1 MSIEPGSNDINQVLR
16 EFLLEIGQEGEY
28 KTSELDSDFL
38 NQKREV
44 AERSGVVALRLFNKL
59 SRYVEQNQRNN
70 GSEENGIKDSLSG
83 RLTAAPPGETGKIT
97 SRSQSSIFDSTYWH
111 PSRFKN
117 RFSRF
122 ALYASYVTLAIP
134 LIVAIFTPLV
144 NGVKSLFGR
153 VSVSYGNWVQS
164 RAISRTYDRVIR
176 GRNSQHQLSKDELIY
191 LTEMIQNPEKY
202 LNEGSNRNLEQVLR
216 WCVLDCENVEQRD
229 QLLPQLV
236 KKVDDRTVAKYLI
249 DAIKRQKSGAALAL
263 IKAGADVNMT
273 ISRDSGLT
281 PLHVASQFGNVEV
294 VQALIEAGADVHR
307 KELSYSRGEFRRT
320 PLHYASINGHV
331 EVVQALIE
339 AKAGMNVRDKSNG
352 NNTPLHYAAHFCHV
366 EVVRAFIN
374 AKAGVNIRNRD
385 RKTPLDYATNNY
397 PLDVEQLGKN
407 FYFFVDNNKRNEVIS
422 LLRGT
427 YTASSEGSRVRIL
440 SPAKIEQNIKELYD
454 LINDGDADEDKILG
468 LIKSGVNVNDARGYY
483 KIPLMA
489 ACMKGKI
496 NIVRALIEAKA
507 DINAEDLS
515 GNTALHYAGS
525 KEVVDVL
532 IEAGANLE
540 ARNDRNE
547 TPLHVV
553 MLLIEEFFNADTV
566 LALINAGANVNAHSN
581 MRHTLTPL
589 HMALSKKPFNLDIV
603 RALIKAGANVNV
615 NVDGTPLLLSCV
627 PNKEA
632 AEVLIKA
639 GADVDVKAKGYM
651 GQTPLH
657 NARDRGVV
665 EALVKVG
672 ADVDAKDDRGE
683 TPLHTAR
690 DLGAVE
696 VLVKAGA
703 DVDAK
708 DDRGRTPF
716 DVLSHKNGMGN
727 LFQVIAKALKIRIS
741 TYTLDNMSNK
751 FHRIPQ
757 EFLTELKL
765 VSGETEIAVP
775 LLFMKSFSKFFNVLD
790 IGEDKK
796 IELDISKQ
804 FLEQLPTLIQALKG
818 EVDLGLQN
826 NKELIKAIDYFDMPI
841 FDQLLNRNIHIVKE
855 VIPGFEAVNRGL
867 FTHLEE
873 ERLNSGEEVT
883 LLKTGELDHE
893 SKEVVGI
900 DEVQEEIAGVPI
912 HKIVL
917 SLFCNDKKIQEAL
930 KNGEPIDL
938 AKRYQK
944 QDLLDALVHL
954 LYSGELPKSKE
965 LTKDLLGLAEQI
977 KLDPPIIQYLKVV
990 LADPEIFREAQDEEI
1005 EM

>member
-1 MSIEPGSNDINQVLR
+1 
-16 EFLLEIGQEGEY
+16 
-28 KTSELDSDFL
+28 
-38 NQKREV
+38 
-44 AERSGVVALRLFNKL
+44 
-59 SRYVEQNQRNN
+59 
-70 GSEENGIKDSLSG
+70 
-83 RLTAAPPGETGKIT
+83 
-97 SRSQSSIFDSTYWH
+97 
-111 PSRFKN
+111 
-117 RFSRF
+117 
-122 ALYASYVTLAIP
+122 
-134 LIVAIFTPLV
+134 
-144 NGVKSLFGR
+144 
-153 VSVSYGNWVQS
+153 
-164 RAISRTYDRVIR
+164 
-176 GRNSQHQLSKDELIY
+176 
-191 LTEMIQNPEKY
+191 
-202 LNEGSNRNLEQVLR
+202 
-216 WCVLDCENVEQRD
+216 
-229 QLLPQLV
+229 
-236 KKVDDRTVAKYLI
+236 
-249 DAIKRQKSGAALAL
+249 

-665 EALVKVG
+665 EALVEAGAEVDAKGYQGRTPLHKARDRGVVEALVEAGADVNVKDDRGETPLHTARDRGVVEALVKVG